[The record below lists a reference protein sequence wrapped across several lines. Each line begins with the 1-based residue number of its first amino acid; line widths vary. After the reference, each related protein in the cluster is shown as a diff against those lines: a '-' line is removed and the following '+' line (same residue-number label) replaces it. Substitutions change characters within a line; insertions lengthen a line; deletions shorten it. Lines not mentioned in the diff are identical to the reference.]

1 MHIYYPGQHPVH
13 EQALHVRAV
22 SAEPGPGHGQ
32 QLHRAGAQRPGLQQP
47 RPQPRGSPPQPDGQ
61 QRRHHVRSPPHLQ
74 RF

>member
-1 MHIYYPGQHPVH
+1 MHIYYPGQHPVD

-22 SAEPGPGHGQ
+22 SAEPGPGHCQ

-47 RPQPRGSPPQPDGQ
+47 RPQPRGSPAQPHGQ

>member
-22 SAEPGPGHGQ
+22 SAEPGPGHCQ

-47 RPQPRGSPPQPDGQ
+47 RPQPRGSPPQPHGQ